1 MTNIAKFR
9 PFPTTK
15 FFSNGL
21 FDDFFNR
28 SIADYVG
35 ADSVLHQPA
44 VNILETG
51 TSFELEVAAPGF
63 EKEHFAVQVEND
75 QLTISAKHESK
86 TEDRE
91 ERYTRREFRF
101 ESFKRSFKL
110 PPVVNQAEVT
120 AVYEN
125 GVLKVVLPKKEEA
138 KAVAKA
144 VAIR

>member
-1 MTNIAKFR
+1 MTNTAKFR
-9 PFPTTK
+9 ALPTTK

-35 ADSVLHQPA
+35 ADSVQHQPA
-44 VNILETG
+44 VNIIETG

-63 EKEHFAVQVEND
+63 EKEQFTLLVEND
-75 QLTISAKHESK
+75 QLTLSAKRESK
-86 TEDRE
+86 TEESE

-125 GVLKVVLPKKEEA
+125 GVLKVTLPKKEEA
-138 KAVAKA
+138 KAVVKA
-144 VAIR
+144 VSIR